1 MKRAVFVLGTPERRS
16 VGRGEMLTTWTF
28 DQLNRLAEAFDLDA
42 SIVFA
47 VTDQYMASRSKT
59 EIGIDRIRA
68 ERGRCLDEISGANPD
83 IVFLFGGVA
92 AASVMDHGSM
102 TEDQLQR
109 RALFP
114 FATPPQLPD
123 VDPGDPGVPCYFTH
137 SIEQARMAP
146 GMEEWWH
153 LDVAA
158 ALRGHSGTKVEPW
171 SLNDQTGCVPV
182 GGLVGFDL
190 ETTGL
195 DPWAPN
201 AAIRM
206 VQMSVRDEDG
216 AMVTR
221 VWDWDKVPQ
230 GVFTILSDPDWCKV
244 GANIAFDVRWC
255 RRFGVEVNNYRDV
268 LVLEHVI
275 NPGNPRLTLKDLAFK
290 YFPQVGNYQR
300 AVYDLARKYNDDWS
314 LIPAV
319 DMYEYAAADAQV
331 SLVTAETQL
340 AALTGS
346 DDRALES
353 AGQLL
358 ADLYPLL
365 TTMTAN
371 GVCVDEYRNF
381 ALDEL
386 YAVKI
391 AQLRRDITLAL
402 GPVNPNAPDQLA
414 KALKKAIPDL
424 DLTPWKIK
432 RVLDEPKTFNK
443 GSSTG
448 FPEDESDEVST
459 DRLTLEREAEKHPVI
474 KTILEYRKFKTRHG
488 TFVQGVREKHLVR
501 HGGQAF
507 IHPDFRSDVTDT
519 YRLSS
524 RNPNGQNMPRNIK
537 KDEAN
542 LSVKRQF
549 VSRFPGGQ
557 ILEADMSQIELRVAA
572 WFSGDEAM
580 LAAVAGGDVHQQIA
594 AKFKGKA
601 PQDVTEE
608 ERQECKTL
616 GFLILYG
623 GGAKK
628 LAEALKVPVPRA
640 SQLIDQYFEAYPGL
654 REAIDNVHLQVRND
668 LHVRTPFGFR
678 RRFIRP
684 DNWRSADGFG
694 VQRQAWNTIIQNT
707 AACLM
712 YCAMIRFEELLKEL
726 ARTHNGIASVPVLQI
741 HDSLVVDVP
750 PNEKHA
756 VARLLQQA
764 MREAPIVAARYG
776 VTFDVP
782 IESEVK
788 AGPSW
793 GEVIK
798 LEGEQK

>member
-1 MKRAVFVLGTPERRS
+1 M
-16 VGRGEMLTTWTF
+16 
-28 DQLNRLAEAFDLDA
+28 
-42 SIVFA
+42 
-47 VTDQYMASRSKT
+47 
-59 EIGIDRIRA
+59 
-68 ERGRCLDEISGANPD
+68 
-83 IVFLFGGVA
+83 FGGVA

-109 RALFP
+109 QELRP
-114 FATPPQLPD
+114 FGAEGAPAF
-123 VDPGDPGVPCYFTH
+123 FTH

-158 ALRGHSGTKVEPW
+158 ALRGHSGTSVEPW
-171 SLNDQTGCVPV
+171 ELNAERGMLPPREC
-182 GGLVGFDL
+182 LLGFDL

-206 VQMSVRDEDG
+206 VQLSWRDSSAGNKG
-216 AMVTR
+216 AMVTH
-221 VWDWDKVPQ
+221 VWDWDKFPMKDV
-230 GVFTILSDPDWCKV
+230 LLDPKRTKV

-314 LIPAV
+314 LIPAE

-340 AALTGS
+340 AALRGS

-371 GVCVDEYRNF
+371 GVRVDEGVN
-381 ALDEL
+381 AELDDL
-386 YAVKI
+386 YAGHI
-391 AQLRRDITLAL
+391 AHLRREITQHL
-402 GPVNPNAPDQLA
+402 GPVNPNAPEQLA

-424 DLTPWKIK
+424 DLTPWRLKK
-432 RVLDEPKTFNK
+432 VLDDGGRRGPAA
-443 GSSTG
+443 
-448 FPEDESDEVST
+448 PEDEGEELAT
-459 DRLTLEREAEKHPVI
+459 DRLTLERESEKHPVI
-474 KTILEYRKFKTRHG
+474 KVILEYRKYKTRHG
-488 TFVQGVREKHLVR
+488 TFVQGVREKHMVQ

-524 RNPNGQNMPRNIK
+524 RNPNGQNMPRNISA
-537 KDEAN
+537 DEAN

-572 WFSGDEAM
+572 WYSGDENM
-580 LAAVAGGDVHQQIA
+580 LAALASGSDIHRQMA
-594 AKFKGKA
+594 ATMLGKA
-601 PQDVTEE
+601 PEDITED
-608 ERQECKTL
+608 ERQNCKKLT
-616 GFLILYG
+616 FLVLYG
-623 GGAKK
+623 GGSNK
-628 LAEALKVPVPRA
+628 LAESLKVSKIRA
-640 SQLIDQYFEAYPGL
+640 AELIHQYFRAYPGL
-654 REAIDNVHLQVRND
+654 KAAIDETHESVRRN
-668 LHVRTPFGFR
+668 LEVRTPFGFR

-684 DNWRSADGFG
+684 DNWKSADGFSI
-694 VQRQAWNTIIQNT
+694 QRQAWNTIIQNT

-712 YCAMIRFEELLKEL
+712 YCAMIRFYETMNYE
-726 ARTHNGIASVPVLQI
+726 RRGQIVGTGFRSVPVLQI
-741 HDSLVVDVP
+741 HDSLVVDVAR
-750 PNEKHA
+750 NESET
-756 VARLLQQA
+756 VAQILQKS
-764 MREAPIVAARYG
+764 MREAPLVARRYG
-776 VTFDVP
+776 VTFDVS
-782 IESEVK
+782 IESDVK

-793 GEVIK
+793 GTVTNLEVT
-798 LEGEQK
+798 